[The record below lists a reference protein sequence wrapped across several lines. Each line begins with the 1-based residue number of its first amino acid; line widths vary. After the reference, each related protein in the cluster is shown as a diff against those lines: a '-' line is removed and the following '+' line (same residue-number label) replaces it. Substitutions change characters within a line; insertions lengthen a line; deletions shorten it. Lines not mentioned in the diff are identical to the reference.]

1 MRLVVFEM
9 STRDVYER
17 QFDESCGKSCG
28 NASCP
33 ECGGQVITDAGER
46 RCQSCGLIIDGHGID
61 HGPEWRSFEREER
74 KRVGAPRTPTR
85 HDHGLATE
93 IGRHVDA
100 NGTPIPGERRQQLS
114 RLRTQ
119 HSRSRYQSSRERRL
133 AHGLDEVRRLAG
145 VLDLPDSLRDQ
156 ACRCFRSAQ
165 QADLLPGRSIE
176 AVATA
181 SVHAACRCAGLSRT
195 LAELVPLAR
204 VAESRVRS
212 AYNALNIELGLPA
225 KPVTPVE
232 FVPRVS
238 DALDVT
244 DQIRRRA
251 RSLAEASSDEW
262 AHSGAN
268 PHAVAAACVYTAA
281 AEQDWPLTQARAA
294 AVSDTSVKTVRT
306 HHQTLCGVDV

>member
-1 MRLVVFEM
+1 M

-74 KRVGAPRTPTR
+74 RRVGAPRTPTR

-145 VLDLPDSLRDQ
+145 VLDLPDGVDIGPLSTGERRRYLEGTLEPGEDVY
-156 ACRCFRSAQ
+156 
-165 QADLLPGRSIE
+165 LLGTARETETGWDNRGYVIDEPTSDGDFILSDKSEATLIEEGRSSGLVFLAAGALMI
-176 AVATA
+176 VIGLA
-181 SVHAACRCAGLSRT
+181 SLLS
-195 LAELVPLAR
+195 PF
-204 VAESRVRS
+204 
-212 AYNALNIELGLPA
+212 LP
-225 KPVTPVE
+225 
-232 FVPRVS
+232 
-238 DALDVT
+238 
-244 DQIRRRA
+244 I
-251 RSLAEASSDEW
+251 
-262 AHSGAN
+262 
-268 PHAVAAACVYTAA
+268 
-281 AEQDWPLTQARAA
+281 
-294 AVSDTSVKTVRT
+294 
-306 HHQTLCGVDV
+306 

>member
-1 MRLVVFEM
+1 MA
-9 STRDVYER
+9 TRDVYER

-28 NASCP
+28 NASCL

-46 RCQSCGLIIDGHGID
+46 RCESCGLIIDGHGID
-61 HGPEWRSFEREER
+61 RGPEWRSFERKER

-133 AHGLDEVRRLAG
+133 AHGLDEVRRLVGA
-145 VLDLPDSLRDQ
+145 LDLPDSLRDQ

-176 AVATA
+176 AVAAA
-181 SVHAACRCAGLSRT
+181 SVHAACRCAGLS
-195 LAELVPLAR
+195 
-204 VAESRVRS
+204 
-212 AYNALNIELGLPA
+212 
-225 KPVTPVE
+225 
-232 FVPRVS
+232 
-238 DALDVT
+238 
-244 DQIRRRA
+244 
-251 RSLAEASSDEW
+251 
-262 AHSGAN
+262 
-268 PHAVAAACVYTAA
+268 
-281 AEQDWPLTQARAA
+281 
-294 AVSDTSVKTVRT
+294 
-306 HHQTLCGVDV
+306 